1 MEPVC
6 LIAVDLGSAALRD
19 TSEIAKGHAVCSYY
33 LMIFD
38 IVIISL
44 YDREKQIYSIS
55 STKNVAFS
63 ELFRRDKK

>member
-1 MEPVC
+1 
-6 LIAVDLGSAALRD
+6 
-19 TSEIAKGHAVCSYY
+19 
-33 LMIFD
+33 MIFD

-63 ELFRRDKK
+63 ELFRRDKKIKGWINVQLG

>member
-1 MEPVC
+1 
-6 LIAVDLGSAALRD
+6 
-19 TSEIAKGHAVCSYY
+19 
-33 LMIFD
+33 MIFD

-63 ELFRRDKK
+63 ELFRIKGRINVQLG